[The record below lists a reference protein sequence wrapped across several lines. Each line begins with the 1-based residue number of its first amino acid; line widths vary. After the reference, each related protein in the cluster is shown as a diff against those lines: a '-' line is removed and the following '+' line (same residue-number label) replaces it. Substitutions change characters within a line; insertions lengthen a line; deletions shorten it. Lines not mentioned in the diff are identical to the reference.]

1 MLFSPYIHIQHKVFS
16 PLPDYFQICCEDI
29 KVDVALKTALIQPL
43 CSFVVRTCMCTCVRG
58 VGVRHVLSQSWF
70 IAKKRKQLECKE
82 KDLLMEGDIKC
93 HGTQCRKSPIAG
105 QSSEAERG
113 HMRVVRSVVDR
124 GEWWSH
130 PTPSLGSPQRNKR
143 SKTAEKILSSTRYL
157 PVTWH
162 HQSGV

>member
-1 MLFSPYIHIQHKVFS
+1 MSV
-16 PLPDYFQICCEDI
+16 
-29 KVDVALKTALIQPL
+29 VLKTPLIQPL
-43 CSFVVRTCMCTCVRG
+43 CSFVVCTCMCTCVRG

-93 HGTQCRKSPIAG
+93 HSTQCRKSPIAG

-130 PTPSLGSPQRNKR
+130 PTPSLGSLQKQEIQNSRKDPFFYQIPACNLAPPERGIESERRKAR
-143 SKTAEKILSSTRYL
+143 AM
-157 PVTWH
+157 
-162 HQSGV
+162 